1 MKSIKKY
8 ITLIILLNFVLVT
21 CSHAASNTLEQNSNI
36 TYESNRTTTTSN
48 MTEETSNTTSS
59 NVTEETSNT
68 TSSNTTVETD
78 LDDSSSNTT
87 TVSNSNSDDVSSI
100 EKDEVE
106 DYFATIA
113 VEKESITELMEK
125 IEGDK
130 LLDAICN
137 QQTALGNT
145 WMEEN
150 RDTFANMNIVLY
162 DGDNGDGAET
172 TAEVSCDL
180 TNNTNTVLKSSD
192 NYVHTGISAACF
204 ITKNDGSEI
213 GVNLGEI
220 KISLKGDI
228 SGQGNIGE
236 ADLSLMQ
243 QELVD
248 EVSLEN
254 EYYRAADMDTS
265 YEIDVI
271 DLSMLQEYI
280 VNN

>member
-1 MKSIKKY
+1 MKLIKKC
-8 ITLIILLNFVLVT
+8 IILIILLNLVLVT
-21 CSHAASNTLEQNSNI
+21 CSYAVSNTS
-36 TYESNRTTTTSN
+36 
-48 MTEETSNTTSS
+48 
-59 NVTEETSNT
+59 
-68 TSSNTTVETD
+68 
-78 LDDSSSNTT
+78 
-87 TVSNSNSDDVSSI
+87 VSNSNNTSETVINNSSSNATSELIVTPNPNSDYVPL

-106 DYFATIA
+106 DYFASIA
-113 VEKESITELMEK
+113 VEKESVTELMEK

-137 QQTALGNT
+137 KQTALGNT

-150 RDTFANMNIVLY
+150 RDTFAKMNIELY
-162 DGDNGDGAET
+162 DGDNRDGAQM

-180 TNNTNTVLKSSD
+180 INNTNTVIKSSN

-204 ITKNDGSEI
+204 ITEKDGSEI
-213 GVNLGEI
+213 GFNLGEI

-228 SGQGNIGE
+228 SGQGDIGVV
-236 ADLSLMQ
+236 DLSLMQ

-248 EVSLEN
+248 EISLKN
-254 EYYRAADMDTS
+254 EFLRAADMDTS
-265 YEIDVI
+265 YAIDVI